1 MTRISRPIVVMAF
14 AGAMIFGAAL
24 LLSSVINSA
33 ERPIVSTV
41 AAQSPD

>member
-1 MTRISRPIVVMAF
+1 MTHISRPIVVIAF

-33 ERPIVSTV
+33 ERPIESNV
-41 AAQSPD
+41 ATQSLE